1 MNQKIKIVLLKELKE
16 FYQDKKTLRFLVFS
30 FIFSLVIYM
39 LSVLIH
45 PNSTQSTLT
54 YSQFIMM
61 AIFALFYMNNVN
73 LKLITEKFYNEML
86 FNNFQSMFTLPI
98 KVEDVILGKI
108 LSMFIMSISS
118 TLILSTIFLVIYYIQ
133 ATGDINIFKVLFFT
147 MFLPLALGTV
157 YSLTG
162 LWTLIRFGELNIMK
176 ILENVLIFGFFGMFG
191 IALYFI
197 NYLKPEDLSISN
209 TIILSLTIIIIISA
223 IILTYLF
230 KNIKKEYL
238 YRNMEKQG

>member
-1 MNQKIKIVLLKELKE
+1 MSQKIKIVLLKELKE
-16 FYQDKKTLRFLVFS
+16 SYQDKKTLRFLVFS
-30 FIFSLVIYM
+30 FIFSLVIYI

-98 KVEDVILGKI
+98 KVKDMILGKI
-108 LSMFIMSISS
+108 LSMFIISIPS
-118 TLILSTIFLVIYYIQ
+118 TLILSTIFLLIYYMQ
-133 ATGDINIFKVLFFT
+133 TTEYINIFKILFFT
-147 MFLPLALGTV
+147 IFLPLALGTI

-162 LWTLIRFGELNIMK
+162 LWALIRFGELNIMK
-176 ILENVLIFGFFGMFG
+176 MLENMLIFGFLGMFG
-191 IALYFI
+191 IALCFI
-197 NYLKPEDLSISN
+197 NYLKPENLSISN
-209 TIILSLTIIIIISA
+209 TIIVSLTIIIIISA
-223 IILTYLF
+223 IIVIYSF